1 MTLASATTKV
11 SYAGN
16 GSTAS
21 FSVTFVYWDDTDIEV
36 ILRSSAGVETT
47 WVLNTQYT
55 LSGGDGSTGTLTVDT
70 SPTDYTPASGET
82 LVIRSKRA
90 DTQGTAL
97 PLGGAFPSTNVEQAI
112 DQIVRMVQQKEE
124 FLGRTLSVPKTDTAT
139 DLELPIDSER
149 ASKFAAFDSSGNII
163 ASTGPTG
170 DSTIPVTSYIETL
183 LDDSNSGAALTTL
196 LAAGTAIVNTFSATQ
211 RWAKGG
217 DLSSASPLVLDT
229 DGNYFDVTGTT
240 GFSAITVAAGTFFML
255 QFDGVL
261 ALTHGAS
268 LDLPGGA
275 NITTAAGDRLIGFA
289 EAANTVQ
296 ILAYTKADGTPL
308 DIAAASQAQQET
320 GTATNVTVTPG
331 RQHHHPLHVKAYIVI
346 NLDSTTPTI
355 AFEEN
360 LGGSA
365 PSVVRD
371 AGGNFSITHGLTFA
385 DTDYHVQ
392 VTGEG
397 SSSGTAVYTSG
408 FIASTTVVEV
418 YARTAGGTGIDTGRV
433 HLTIWGD
440 Q

>member
-55 LSGGDGSTGTLTVDT
+55 LSGGAGSTGTLTVDT

-255 QFDGVL
+255 QFDGAL
-261 ALTHGAS
+261 TLTHGAS
-268 LDLPGGA
+268 LDLPGEA
-275 NITTAAGDRLIGFA
+275 NITTAAGDRAICFA
-289 EAANTVQ
+289 TAANTVHV
-296 ILAYTKADGTPL
+296 LAFVTGDGRMVTGLATGAEVITGTVADKVIAPATLENSLLVPACLFTFTGGATPVVTFIGGNSGAPTVAQDSTGVYTVTLAGDMASAVYAVLLTPDDATAAHLTTKTKAVG
-308 DIAAASQAQQET
+308 SF
-320 GTATNVTVTPG
+320 
-331 RQHHHPLHVKAYIVI
+331 VI
-346 NLDSTTPTI
+346 
-355 AFEEN
+355 
-360 LGGSA
+360 
-365 PSVVRD
+365 
-371 AGGNFSITHGLTFA
+371 HG
-385 DTDYHVQ
+385 V
-392 VTGEG
+392 
-397 SSSGTAVYTSG
+397 
-408 FIASTTVVEV
+408 
-418 YARTAGGTGIDTGRV
+418 TAGGHAVDCDEYHVAVYGLV
-433 HLTIWGD
+433 A
-440 Q
+440 

>member
-1 MTLASATTKV
+1 
-11 SYAGN
+11 
-16 GSTAS
+16 
-21 FSVTFVYWDDTDIEV
+21 
-36 ILRSSAGVETT
+36 
-47 WVLNTQYT
+47 
-55 LSGGDGSTGTLTVDT
+55 
-70 SPTDYTPASGET
+70 

-149 ASKFAAFDSSGNII
+149 ASKFAAFDASGNII

-255 QFDGVL
+255 QFDGAL
-261 ALTHGAS
+261 TLTHGAS

-296 ILAYTKADGTPL
+296 VLAYSR
-308 DIAAASQAQQET
+308 AAAAPLAYASAAEMTT
-320 GTATNVTVTPG
+320 GTATDKAAAPDTIKNHLLVPASVFSFTGVASPVVTDVGGVLGAPAVAQTSTGVYTVTFAANMAATTYAV
-331 RQHHHPLHVKAYIVI
+331 LATVE
-346 NLDSTTPTI
+346 DTTPRQI
-355 AFEEN
+355 SVSSKAA
-360 LGGSA
+360 G
-365 PSVVRD
+365 SVVIRSANASD
-371 AGGNFSITHGLTFA
+371 VVIDGDSYSVAIFG
-385 DTDYHVQ
+385 
-392 VTGEG
+392 
-397 SSSGTAVYTSG
+397 AV
-408 FIASTTVVEV
+408 A
-418 YARTAGGTGIDTGRV
+418 
-433 HLTIWGD
+433 
-440 Q
+440 